1 MKIIFICPNYHKYG
15 EKIAE
20 KIREYSGA
28 EVLYLSH
35 SPFRYK
41 YKNIFEK
48 LYNNFFLK
56 IFTDKSLKKIKEANF
71 KKESIENFGRA
82 DLTLVIRPDFYSYK
96 IMELLKKN
104 SEKMVLHFWDS
115 IKYEEK
121 QKEYIKYFDYLYS
134 FDKKESE
141 EYNMQFLPNFYFEPV
156 TNRVEILKYDIFLI
170 MGYDER
176 FTIAEKIA
184 KVLKEKNI
192 SYKIIIVTD
201 REIESDY
208 LEISKNS
215 IPLDEVIKLQAES
228 KVFLEIGHTSIER
241 PQGGLSMRAIEAL
254 GNKKKLITTY
264 SDIKEYDFYKESN
277 IKILEGDNIDIDDE
291 FFKSPY
297 EDVGKEIYEKYSL
310 KNWIMTLLKNE

>member
-20 KIREYSGA
+20 KIREYSGG

-56 IFTDKSLKKIKEANF
+56 LFSKKSLKKIKEANF
-71 KKESIENFGRA
+71 KRDSIKNFGRA
-82 DLTLVIRPDFYSYK
+82 DLTLAIRPDFYSFE
-96 IMELLKKN
+96 IMELLKEN
-104 SEKMVLHFWDS
+104 SNKMVLHFWDS
-115 IKYEEK
+115 IKYEPK

-141 EYNMQFLPNFYFEPV
+141 EYNMQFLPNFYFEPSI
-156 TNRVEILKYDIFLI
+156 NREKNMIYDVFLI

-176 FTIAEKIA
+176 FNIAEEIA
-184 KVLKEKNI
+184 KVLKEKDI
-192 SYKIIIVTD
+192 SYKIIVVTD
-201 REIESDY
+201 RDVKSDY
-208 LEISKNS
+208 LEISKDS
-215 IPLDEVIKLQAES
+215 ISLDEVIKLQEQS
-228 KVFLEIGHTSIER
+228 KVFLEIGHTSLER

-264 SDIKEYDFYKESN
+264 NDIKEYDFYKESN
-277 IKILEGDNIDIDDE
+277 IKILDVDNINIDNE
-291 FFKSPY
+291 FFELPY
-297 EDVGKEIYEKYSL
+297 EEIEKEIYEKYSL
-310 KNWIMTLLKNE
+310 KNWIMTLLKN